1 MGVTELPSLLG
12 KDRSPASFGP
22 VATCTVGMAASFPSF
37 KGIRFIG
44 LLKVKFYGKSPG
56 TGVLWLL
63 SPVDKVDSTKEEP
76 PKHLWSTC

>member
-1 MGVTELPSLLG
+1 
-12 KDRSPASFGP
+12 
-22 VATCTVGMAASFPSF
+22 MAASFPSF